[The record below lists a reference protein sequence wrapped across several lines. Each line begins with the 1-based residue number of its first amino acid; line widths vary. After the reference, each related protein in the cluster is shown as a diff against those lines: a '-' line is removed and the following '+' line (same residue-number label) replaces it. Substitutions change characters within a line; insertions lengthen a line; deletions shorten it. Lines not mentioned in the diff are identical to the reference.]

1 MPTIELNEAELAATI
16 EALRRFIDEDPFPRA
31 PHHDALPRRPHKA
44 RKDLPDTKPK
54 TEKAAS
60 RGCA

>member
-31 PHHDALPRRPHKA
+31 PHLDALRGALVK
-44 RKDLPDTKPK
+44 LEK
-54 TEKAAS
+54 TS
-60 RGCA
+60 RHQTQDGKSR